1 MGVSVTALRRR
12 LTGGGARPSLFYAK
26 VQFPGGLLKKI
37 LNLDEDAQDDI
48 TFFMQNAVIPES
60 TLQTV
65 TQPFLGRNLKIPSI
79 DRDFQSFQTQILN
92 DENYRIRHFFESWI
106 EILAPGKA
114 IFEATSDFGG
124 NGTDNGQVFGGL
136 EVHQMTKSGGVSS
149 DSVNGSDRK
158 YLGSYYFVDAYPTQ
172 VSDITL
178 SWGEQ
183 NTIETFGVT
192 FDYQYWHKIPD
203 KQPEAQPYDETVLEK
218 IDKAENWAGVDT
230 NPN

>member
-26 VQFPGGLLKKI
+26 VEFPQGLLGKI
-37 LNLDEDAQDDI
+37 LNLDAEAEKDI

-92 DENYRIRHFFESWI
+92 DEDYRIRHFFESWI
-106 EILAPGKA
+106 EILAPGRA
-114 IFEATSDFGG
+114 IFEATSDFGSG
-124 NGTDNGQVFGGL
+124 VNGQVFGKL
-136 EVHQMTKSGGVSS
+136 QVHQMTKSGGVSA
-149 DSVNGSDRK
+149 DSANGSDRK
-158 YLGSYYFVDAYPTQ
+158 YLGSYYFADAYPTQ

-192 FDYQYWHKIPD
+192 FDYQYWYKEPD
-203 KQPEAQPYDETVLEK
+203 VEPEAQPYAESTLDSV
-218 IDKAENWAGVDT
+218 DKAENWAGVDT
-230 NPN
+230 NPA

>member
-26 VQFPGGLLKKI
+26 VKFPQGLLNRI
-37 LNLDEDAQDDI
+37 LNLDEDEEKDI

-79 DRDFQSFQTQILN
+79 DREFQSFQTQILN

-114 IFEATSDFGG
+114 IFEATSDFGSTSPSG
-124 NGTDNGQVFGGL
+124 GQVFGGL
-136 EVHQMTKSGGVSS
+136 EVHQMTKSGGVSQ
-149 DSVNGSDRK
+149 DVENGSTPK

-192 FDYQYWHKIPD
+192 FDYQYWHKLPD
-203 KQPEAQPYDETVLEK
+203 DEPESQPYDEKSLTA